1 VAFAAGPALFFLH
14 AMSKARDILGA
25 ITGILLILSSGA
37 LYFTGWGSMRSQ
49 LVDAGAPDDVVART
63 SIGLLLATIAI
74 LLCGC
79 VLFGV
84 FITRLRGLVAPLWPA
99 RLIGIAYTI
108 AGLVA
113 YKMSD
118 NNFFMTLFV
127 VPGILIALAS
137 WGSDADSDV

>member
-1 VAFAAGPALFFLH
+1 
-14 AMSKARDILGA
+14 MSKARDILGV
-25 ITGILLILSSGA
+25 ITGIILILSSGA
-37 LYFTGWGSMRSQ
+37 LYFTGWGSMASR

-84 FITRLRGLVAPLWPA
+84 FMTRLRGLVAPLWPA
-99 RLIGIAYTI
+99 RLIGLAYTI
-108 AGLVA
+108 AGIVA

-118 NNFFMTLFV
+118 NNFYMTIFV

-137 WGSDADSDV
+137 WGSDSEE